1 MKPDTCNIHSYRTF
15 FKQALNIV
23 VTSLILAGAICAIN
37 LDIVEAAWTT
47 SELQD
52 KKVGNRVKTSNGG
65 KRSNTLERGAGN
77 IDSALR
83 SDMTHQHVE
92 INNPM
97 SLPEMP
103 SEKNLQPTRIVSL
116 DGEWLLAIDPENLGR
131 DQEWYAAPVSESKRT
146 KVPWI
151 VQEAFPG
158 YFGGVAWYW
167 RDFQAPANP
176 HQGGRYLLRFWTVS
190 YKSDVWLNG
199 VFVGE
204 HEGGEDMFILD
215 VTEAIKPMA
224 TNRIAVRVLNP
235 TEEPID
241 GIVRGEIPQMGL
253 ESGILDSVEL
263 LITPAIR
270 IKNLF
275 VLPNPKTGDIHI
287 QVNVHNARIAGQY
300 AMPKHDS
307 NNPEKVDLEVSVA
320 PATNGETLDAA
331 RTKHDLPPGDTRI
344 DIKLNLKIY
353 RLWELNSPF
362 LYRVTVRVRS
372 DGSNSFDEQSTRCG
386 FRDFRFEN
394 GYFRLNNRRILV
406 RGALA
411 MPVTPISGRVPY
423 DPQMLRL
430 DLLQLKVMG
439 FNTVRFFSGV
449 PRRFQLDL
457 ADEIGIMVYEESFAS
472 WEWGDSPKMPERFD
486 NSIIG
491 MIKRDRNHPSVVM
504 WGLLNENFGGEM
516 LRYAVKSLQLVRSLD
531 SSRVVILNSGRS
543 DHQAGIGSISNPGS
557 TVWEDLLDEGHPY
570 RGVPHGADV
579 INFLRTVGKRAY
591 FMSEFGNGTAQ
602 NLAVLTRQFQMHSAE
617 FASGNYRHQLDGFMI
632 DWDRWKMGDTFA
644 SPEDYFRRSMSKLAG
659 QRLAGFNAIRA
670 NPNVIGYLLS
680 GTNDHGRGA
689 GLNTMF
695 RELKPGTVDA
705 LSDINAPLRW
715 CLFVEPVNIY
725 RNSTVRLEAV
735 LANEDVLQPGEYPV
749 RFQVIGHNQER
760 VFNRTMTIT
769 VPSREDT
776 PEPPFV
782 IPVLSEDVVIDA
794 PEGMYRFMAAFEK
807 AAAATGGEAVF
818 HVADSVNMLPVET
831 EVVLWGDDDELTKWL
846 TKHGIR
852 TRAFDPHILSGREL
866 ILVSRKPHAQGG
878 RETFQELARRIG
890 SGSVAVFLTPEVF
903 HKPADWYQRPDQ
915 PLGWLP
921 LKNKGE
927 LSNIATAPAV
937 FPKDEWAKNHPIFEG
952 LPCGGLMDHL
962 FYRGIIPDI
971 GFTGQD
977 VPAEVVVGAV
987 NAGQGSYA
995 SGLLVSVNNLGAGR
1009 FILNTLRIREN
1020 LGRDP
1025 VAERLLRNMLRY
1037 CARDVSK
1044 PPAELPADFDVQLAE
1059 MGL

>member
-1 MKPDTCNIHSYRTF
+1 MQEKFRLTVFSLVAASVIFTGASY
-15 FKQALNIV
+15 V
-23 VTSLILAGAICAIN
+23 IN
-37 LDIVEAAWTT
+37 LDFAMATWLIDEVQGKKTENG
-47 SELQD
+47 SED
-52 KKVGNRVKTSNGG
+52 SSDSKRVNKQEWASG
-65 KRSNTLERGAGN
+65 KS
-77 IDSALR
+77 DSAL
-83 SDMTHQHVE
+83 SFGGTNQHVE

-97 SLPEMP
+97 SPQEMT
-103 SEKNLQPTRIVSL
+103 SNSNLQPTAIVSL
-116 DGEWLLAIDPENLGR
+116 DGEWLLAIDPQNIGR
-131 DQEWYAAPVSESKRT
+131 DQQWYASPVQESKRT

-167 RDFQAPANP
+167 RDFQAPTNP
-176 HQGGRYLLRFWTVS
+176 HEEGRYLLRFWTVS
-190 YKSDVWLNG
+190 YKSDIWVNG

-204 HEGGEDMFILD
+204 HEGGEDVFVLD
-215 VTEAIKPMA
+215 VTEAIKPTA
-224 TNRIAVRVLNP
+224 INRIAVRVLNP

-263 LITPAIR
+263 LVAPAVR
-270 IKNLF
+270 IENLF
-275 VLPNPKTGDIHI
+275 VRPDPKTGDIHI
-287 QVNVHNARIAGQY
+287 QVNARNTRIADQY
-300 AMPKHDS
+300 AKARGNSSALD
-307 NNPEKVDLEVSVA
+307 KVNLEFTVA
-320 PATNGETLDAA
+320 PATSGETLDAA
-331 RTKHDLPPGDTRI
+331 RVKHDLPPGDTRI
-344 DIKLNLKIY
+344 DIKLNVKDY

-362 LYRVTVRVRS
+362 LYRVTVRARLE
-372 DGSNSFDEQSTRCG
+372 GSNSFDEQSIRCG
-386 FRDFRFEN
+386 YRDFRFEN

-423 DPQMLRL
+423 DPNMLRL

-439 FNTVRFFSGV
+439 FNMVRFFSGV

-457 ADEIGIMVYEESFAS
+457 ADEIGIMIYEESFAS
-472 WEWGDSPKMPERFD
+472 WEWGDSPKMPARFD
-486 NSIIG
+486 NSITG
-491 MIKRDRNHPSVVM
+491 MMKRDRNHPSIVM

-531 SSRVVILNSGRS
+531 NSRVVILNSGRS
-543 DHQAGIGSISNPGS
+543 DHQAGLGSISNPGS
-557 TVWEDLLDEGHPY
+557 TVWEDVLDEGHPY

-579 INFLRTVGKRAY
+579 IKFLRTVGKRAY
-591 FMSEFGNGTAQ
+591 LMSEFGNGTAQ
-602 NLAVLTRQFQMHSAE
+602 NLAVLTRQFQMRSAE
-617 FASGNYRHQLDGFMI
+617 FAYGNYRHQLDAFMV
-632 DWDRWKMGDTFA
+632 DWERWNMADTFA
-644 SPEDYFRRSMSKLAG
+644 SPDDYFRRSLGKLAG
-659 QRLAGFNAIRA
+659 QRLTGFNAIRA

-695 RELKPGTVDA
+695 RQLKPGTADA

-749 RFQVIGHNQER
+749 RVQVIGSNQMR
-760 VFNRTMTIT
+760 VFERAIT
-769 VPSREDT
+769 VTVPALEHTS
-776 PEPPFV
+776 EPPFV
-782 IPVLSEDVVIDA
+782 IPVLSEDIVIDG
-794 PEGMYRFMAAFEK
+794 PEGKYKFMAVFEK
-807 AAAATGGEAVF
+807 GAAAHGGEVAF
-818 HVADSVNMLPVET
+818 HVADPAKMPPVET
-831 EVVLWGDDDELTKWL
+831 EVTLWGEDKELATWL
-846 TKHGIR
+846 SKHGIR
-852 TRAFDPHILSGREL
+852 TRAFAPDAIGGHEL
-866 ILVSRKPHAQGG
+866 ILVSRRPHAQGG
-878 RETFQELARRIG
+878 REVFQQLARRIG
-890 SGSVAVFLTPEVF
+890 RGSAAVFLSPEVF

-921 LKNKGE
+921 LKNKGA
-927 LSNIATAPAV
+927 LSNIANASAV
-937 FPKDEWAKNHPIFEG
+937 FPKDEWAKNHPIFDA

-962 FYRGIIPDI
+962 FYREIIPDI
-971 GFTGQD
+971 GFIGQD
-977 VPAEVVVGAV
+977 VPAEVVVGAI

-995 SGLLVSVNNLGAGR
+995 SGLLVSVNDLAAGR

-1020 LGRDP
+1020 LGHDP

-1037 CARDVSK
+1037 AERDISEPSV
-1044 PPAELPADFDVQLAE
+1044 ELPADFDAQLAE

>member
-1 MKPDTCNIHSYRTF
+1 MKKKFRLT
-15 FKQALNIV
+15 ALNLV
-23 VTSLILAGAICAIN
+23 VACVILAGANCAAN
-37 LDIVEAAWTT
+37 SDAADAVRFMNEDHY
-47 SELQD
+47 SKADDVLKD
-52 KKVGNRVKTSNGG
+52 VSNVR
-65 KRSNTLERGAGN
+65 RSNLLEQMAGN
-77 IDSALR
+77 FDSALE
-83 SDMTHQHVE
+83 SSGIHQQTNV
-92 INNPM
+92 NAPM
-97 SLPEMP
+97 SLSEMT
-103 SEKNLQPTRIVSL
+103 SEKNLQSTQIVSL
-116 DGEWLLAIDPENLGR
+116 DGEWLLAIDPDTIGR
-131 DQEWYAAPVSESKRT
+131 EQDWHAGPVSESKRT

-167 RDFQAPANP
+167 RDFQAPTNP
-176 HQGGRYLLRFWTVS
+176 HEGGRYLLRFWTVS
-190 YKSDVWLNG
+190 YKSDVWVNG
-199 VFVGE
+199 IFVGE

-215 VTEAIKPMA
+215 ITNAIKPKEM
-224 TNRIAVRVLNP
+224 NRIAVRVLNP
-235 TEEPID
+235 TEKPID

-263 LITPAIR
+263 LIAPAVR
-270 IKNLF
+270 IENLY
-275 VLPNPKTGDIHI
+275 VQPDPKTGDIHVR
-287 QVNVHNARIAGQY
+287 VNARSARIAGQD
-300 AMPKHDS
+300 AGVKSDS
-307 NNPEKVDLEVSVA
+307 NELEKVNLEVTVA
-320 PATNGETLDAA
+320 QATSGETLHVA
-331 RTKHDLPPGDTRI
+331 RSTHDIPPGDTRI
-344 DIKLNLKIY
+344 DITLNVRNH

-362 LYRVTVRVRS
+362 LYRVTVRARLE
-372 DGSNSFDEQSTRCG
+372 GSNSFDEQSTRCG

-394 GYFRLNNRRILV
+394 GYFRLNDRRILV

-423 DPQMLRL
+423 DPHLLRL

-457 ADEIGIMVYEESFAS
+457 ADEIGLMVYEESFAS

-516 LRYAVKSLQLVRSLD
+516 LRYAVKSLELVRTLD
-531 SSRVVILNSGRS
+531 SNRVVILNSGRS
-543 DHQAGIGSISNPGS
+543 DHQTGLGSISNPGS
-557 TVWEDLLDEGHPY
+557 TVWEDVLDEGHPY

-579 INFLRTVGKRAY
+579 IEFLRTVGERAY

-602 NLAVLTRQFQMHSAE
+602 NLAVLTRQYELHSAE
-617 FASGNYRHQLDGFMI
+617 FAIGSYGHQLAGFMA
-632 DWDRWKMGDTFA
+632 DWNRWNMGDTFA
-644 SPEDYFRRSMSKLAG
+644 SPEDYFRRSMAKLAG
-659 QRLAGFNAIRA
+659 QRLVGFNAIRA
-670 NPNVIGYLLS
+670 NPNVVGYLLS
-680 GTNDHGRGA
+680 GLNDYGRGT
-689 GLNTMF
+689 GLNTVF

-715 CLFVEPVNIY
+715 CLFVEPVSVY
-725 RNSTVRLEAV
+725 RNSTVRLEAM

-749 RFQVIGHNQER
+749 RFQVNGPSQTR
-760 VFNRTMTIT
+760 VFERKMTVT
-769 VPSREDT
+769 VPSQGNELET
-776 PEPPFV
+776 PFV

-794 PEGMYRFMAAFEK
+794 PEGEYRFMAAFEK
-807 AAAATGGEAVF
+807 GAAATGGETAF
-818 HVADSVNMLPVET
+818 HVADPVT
-831 EVVLWGDDDELTKWL
+831 MPPVKTDVVLWGEDNELASWL
-846 TKHGIR
+846 AEHGIR
-852 TRAFDPHILSGREL
+852 TRAFDSDVAREREL
-866 ILVSRKPHAQGG
+866 ILVSQKPHAQGG
-878 RETFQELARRIG
+878 REIFQELARRIG
-890 SGSVAVFLTPEVF
+890 RGSAVVFLSPEVF

-927 LSNIATAPAV
+927 LSNIANAPAV
-937 FPKDEWAKNHPIFEG
+937 FPKDEWVKNHPIFDS

-962 FYRGIIPDI
+962 YYRDIIPDI

-977 VPAEVVVGAV
+977 VPAEVVVGAI

-995 SGLLVSVNNLGAGR
+995 SGLLVSVNVLGAGK
-1009 FILNTLRIREN
+1009 FILNTLRIRET
-1020 LGRDP
+1020 LGQNP
-1025 VAERLLRNMLRY
+1025 VAERLLRNMLLY

-1044 PPAELPADFDVQLAE
+1044 PSAELPPNFDAQLAE